1 MGYSTCAMH
10 GMRSGP
16 KCCDG
21 CDRCPKCSGIR
32 LTLRHCPANYCAD
45 VRLCAQC
52 WVKYG
57 NKGFTHESCIAAAA
71 AMAAREETKTA
82 LIAHGQIVRCAA
94 VQRPTATEPDRIHV
108 LFDAG
113 NGHTYGRYMSAA
125 TYHAIDLETPATP
138 SDYAAFGPVTLA
150 PPVFQWETA
159 AVIA

>member
-1 MGYSTCAMH
+1 MGYTTCGMH
-10 GMRSGP
+10 GSRSGP

-45 VRLCAQC
+45 VRLCSEC

-57 NKGFTHESCIAAAA
+57 NRGFTHESCIAASAKMAERAA
-71 AMAAREETKTA
+71 VTAALLA
-82 LIAHGQIVRCAA
+82 QGQIVRCSALNS
-94 VQRPTATEPDRIHV
+94 PTDAMPDRVHV
-108 LFDAG
+108 LFTAG

-125 TYHAIDLETPATP
+125 TYHSIDLETPATT

-150 PPVFQWETA
+150 PPTFY
-159 AVIA
+159 AVLV